1 MSQPKMKLLNVGG
14 NDRNIR
20 LPEEFEEFEHLLL
33 DIDPAVNPD
42 VLCDAREMTSKLD
55 GNQFDVVYCSHN
67 LEHYYEHDVNKV
79 LTSFWHVLKN
89 GGMLVARVPDIGA
102 VMRTVVA
109 QDLDIDDVL
118 YQADAGPIRV
128 LDIMYGWSAQ
138 MERSGNEFF
147 AHKTG
152 FTVKS
157 LVAKVQQAG
166 FVDVYMA
173 ASDLEIRLWAFKNS
187 ARPDLLA
194 KVPKN

>member
-1 MSQPKMKLLNVGG
+1 MKLLNVGG

-20 LPEEFEEFEHLLL
+20 LPGEFEEFEHLLL

-42 VLCDAREMTSKLD
+42 VLCDARQMTSKLE

-79 LTSFWHVLKN
+79 LMSFWHVLKD
-89 GGMLVARVPDIGA
+89 GGMLVVRVPDMGA
-102 VMRTVVA
+102 VMQAVVA

-118 YQADAGPIRV
+118 YQAAAGPIRV
-128 LDIMYGWSAQ
+128 LDVMYGWSAQ
-138 MERSGNEFF
+138 IERSGVEFF

-157 LVAKVQQAG
+157 LVLKVQKAG
-166 FVDVYMA
+166 FIAVHMA
-173 ASDLEIRLWAFKNS
+173 ANNLEIWVWAFKNTVR
-187 ARPDLLA
+187 ADLLA
-194 KVPKN
+194 KVPHD